1 MDSTILLLFLALLIG
16 ASFGYFLGRKSPNT
30 ALGDLNVKLAVLEEQ
45 KRQLEAQKSE
55 QDQNQKMMKE
65 DFNEVVKRLQEQ
77 MKSEFHVMA
86 NNIFEEKTDKFK
98 KTSQE
103 NITQILSPF
112 KEQIDQFKKDVGE
125 KYSNESKERFS
136 LQNKIDELMNL
147 NKVMSEEAKNL
158 TTALKGDVKKQG
170 SWGEFKLERLLEIS
184 GLNKNTEYV
193 VQGKGMGL
201 KNEEGN
207 NEQPDFVI
215 LLPDNKHIVVD
226 SKVSLVSYV
235 QFVEAT
241 TDDQRDLARA
251 ALMKSIR
258 DHIDGLSSKHYYLNE
273 KLTAP
278 EFTFMF
284 SPFEGALSLIIDM
297 NVPNQGISLMQ
308 YAWERKI
315 AIVTPMTMMASLKT
329 ISSLW
334 RFARQESNAL
344 KIADSAGKIYDK
356 FCGFVSDMED
366 AGKAIT
372 KASETHQEAFKKLS
386 LGKDNMFTQF
396 ERLKVLGAKTKKSLD
411 SSYVDGIL
419 DGEANNVLTEEE

>member
-1 MDSTILLLFLALLIG
+1 MSVLALFMGSVI
-16 ASFGYFLGRKSPNT
+16 GYFLGRKSPNN
-30 ALGDLNVKLAVLEEQ
+30 ALSELNVKLAVLEEQ
-45 KRQLEAQKSE
+45 KRQLEVQKTE
-55 QDQNQKMMKE
+55 QDQNLKKMKE
-65 DFNEVVKRLQEQ
+65 DFNDVVKKLQEQ
-77 MKSEFHVMA
+77 MKSDFQVLA
-86 NNIFEEKTDKFK
+86 NNIFEEKSDKFK
-98 KTSQE
+98 KSSQE
-103 NITQILSPF
+103 NINQILSPL
-112 KEQIDQFKKDVGE
+112 KDQIEQFKKDVGE
-125 KYSNESKERFS
+125 KYSTESKERFS
-136 LQNKIDELMNL
+136 LQGKIDELMNL
-147 NKVMSEEAKNL
+147 NKTMSEEAKNL

-184 GLNKNTEYV
+184 GLDKDTEYV

-215 LLPDNKHIVVD
+215 LLPENKHIVVD

-235 QFVEAT
+235 QYVEAT
-241 TDDQRDLARA
+241 TEDQRDLARGS
-251 ALMKSIR
+251 LFKSVR

-278 EFTFMF
+278 EFTFLF

-315 AIVTPMTMMASLKT
+315 AIVTPMTLMASLKT

-356 FCGFVSDMED
+356 FCGFVTDMEE
-366 AGKAIT
+366 AGKSIA
-372 KASETHQEAFKKLS
+372 KASESHQEAFKKLS
-386 LGKDNMFTQF
+386 LGKDNLFTQF
-396 ERLKVLGAKTKKSLD
+396 DKLKVLGAKTKKSF
-411 SSYVDGIL
+411 DGKYL
-419 DGEANNVLTEEE
+419 EE

>member
-1 MDSTILLLFLALLIG
+1 
-16 ASFGYFLGRKSPNT
+16 
-30 ALGDLNVKLAVLEEQ
+30 
-45 KRQLEAQKSE
+45 
-55 QDQNQKMMKE
+55 
-65 DFNEVVKRLQEQ
+65 
-77 MKSEFHVMA
+77 MKSDFQVLA
-86 NNIFEEKTDKFK
+86 NNIFEEKSDKFK
-98 KTSQE
+98 KSSQE
-103 NITQILSPF
+103 NINQILSPL
-112 KEQIDQFKKDVGE
+112 KDQIEQFKKDVGE
-125 KYSNESKERFS
+125 KYSTESKERFS
-136 LQNKIDELMNL
+136 LQGKIDELMNL
-147 NKVMSEEAKNL
+147 NKTMSEEAKNL

-184 GLNKNTEYV
+184 GLDKDTEYV

-215 LLPDNKHIVVD
+215 LLPENKHIVVD

-235 QFVEAT
+235 QYVEAT
-241 TDDQRDLARA
+241 TEEQRDLARG
-251 ALMKSIR
+251 ALFKSVR

-278 EFTFMF
+278 EFTFLF

-315 AIVTPMTMMASLKT
+315 AIVTPMTLMASLKT

-356 FCGFVSDMED
+356 FCGFVTDMEE
-366 AGKAIT
+366 AGKSIA
-372 KASETHQEAFKKLS
+372 KASEHHQEAFKKLS

-396 ERLKVLGAKTKKSLD
+396 DKLKVLGAKTKKNFDGKYLD
-411 SSYVDGIL
+411 
-419 DGEANNVLTEEE
+419 E